1 MRTVFQRAH
10 RDGKNTATKAD
21 KHHAEL
27 RSEQATS
34 RWRTALRDYKIIRND
49 DSSWAGFHR
58 PNGLEPMLRDKI
70 PQAHGRGIPR
80 RGSSRGGDRCKSRFL
95 IGLSYL

>member
-10 RDGKNTATKAD
+10 RDGKTTATKAD

-49 DSSWAGFHR
+49 DSSWSVIHWSGTIVGKFDDAVAAAAAMRDCAAIGF
-58 PNGLEPMLRDKI
+58 
-70 PQAHGRGIPR
+70 RGVAV
-80 RGSSRGGDRCKSRFL
+80 
-95 IGLSYL
+95 

>member
-10 RDGKNTATKAD
+10 RDGKTTATKAD

-34 RWRTALRDYKIIRND
+34 RWRTALRDHKIIQND
-49 DSSWAGFHR
+49 DSSWSVVHWS
-58 PNGLEPMLRDKI
+58 
-70 PQAHGRGIPR
+70 GRVLGKFDDAVAA
-80 RGSSRGGDRCKSRFL
+80 SAALAS
-95 IGLSYL
+95 

>member
-10 RDGKNTATKAD
+10 RDGKTTATKAD

-34 RWRTALRDYKIIRND
+34 RCMIDQIGGWKSV
-49 DSSWAGFHR
+49 SSIGNNYGKGFSMEQV
-58 PNGLEPMLRDKI
+58 NAE
-70 PQAHGRGIPR
+70 
-80 RGSSRGGDRCKSRFL
+80 
-95 IGLSYL
+95 LSAIDQLLN